1 MTVTVTTTN
10 KDQTTIRA
18 TSLASL
24 AQWIKATPR
33 AKDAR
38 YASKSE
44 TPSQDW
50 DLGTGFEGAMDL
62 LSAGGFWPEGATKMV
77 REAQTMRDII
87 RQTPFPQVVRHYHGS
102 SPAMAAFMRG
112 DPRNM
117 RKQKPL
123 PMPSKPI
130 LRIAIALNASA
141 VIDAN
146 DIVNRGAAWL
156 TIIESLESQ
165 GYRCEVDAVALIT
178 TEDQMEE
185 RDQSKAIWSDLR
197 VRIKDADQPFNPNQL
212 AFMTAHPAANRRIA
226 FAVRERVDHWAFI
239 TQESYGA
246 VAAHPNRVARL
257 AKEYDIYSEP
267 LVWAQKSQFASATS
281 ALGTIRRLVNDQ
293 LEKLDALG

>member
-10 KDQTTIRA
+10 KNQTTIRA
-18 TSLASL
+18 NSLASL
-24 AQWIKATPR
+24 AQWIENTPR
-33 AKDAR
+33 AKGACN
-38 YASKSE
+38 ASESDR
-44 TPSQDW
+44 PCQDW
-50 DLGTGFEGAMDL
+50 DLGTGFNGAMDL
-62 LSAGGFWPEGATKMV
+62 LRAGGFWAEGTTKMV
-77 REAQTMRDII
+77 REAQVMRDII

-141 VIDAN
+141 AIGADP
-146 DIVNRGAAWL
+146 IVNRGAAWL
-156 TIIESLESQ
+156 TVIESLESQ

-178 TEDQMEE
+178 TREQMEE
-185 RDQSKAIWSDLR
+185 PNQDKAIWSDLR

-246 VAAHPNRVARL
+246 VIPHWHRVVRL
-257 AKEYDIYSEP
+257 AKDYDIYSEP
-267 LVWAQKSQFASATS
+267 MARADKPKFANATS

-293 LEKLDALG
+293 LEKLDARG